1 MTAAATRG
9 EEPGVP
15 WVARTL
21 NGWMGSNSGP
31 RSVPRVHRWLYRHSG
46 GRLGHGIIGLPALLL
61 HTTGRRTGLR
71 RTAALVYARDGD
83 SFVVAASNYGGAH
96 DPAWVGNIPDR
107 HDLYWKT
114 EAAMADGNPMLMLE
128 QGEKVQTPPALWLQG
143 RPDPVHD
150 YHDPDSGFTGTEPER
165 FTANYRKAGGNIELL
180 IVEQAERTTAA
191 TLGKVADFFHQ
202 HIPVNR

>member
-96 DPAWVGNIPDR
+96 DPAWVGNIRANPRVEVQVARR
-107 HDLYWKT
+107 HLAA
-114 EAAMADGNPMLMLE
+114 EARAVERGEAGYDGLFALMNGISRNRYDHY
-128 QGEKVQTPPALWLQG
+128 QAGTQ
-143 RPDPVHD
+143 RPIPLVVIRPV
-150 YHDPDSGFTGTEPER
+150 E
-165 FTANYRKAGGNIELL
+165 GG
-180 IVEQAERTTAA
+180 
-191 TLGKVADFFHQ
+191 
-202 HIPVNR
+202 